1 MGKYVLGFIKIT
13 SEEYAN
19 DFYNGN
25 IYFNRLQY
33 FMKCEKEEIRDSHE
47 TTIATT
53 KSTISLKT
61 SNNVFEYYFN
71 WQDKESQYYPSYCMY
86 SLYIQGKDFLRC
98 NRVKLNDERLKKFGT
113 HAVVIKY
120 VKKFLNK
127 IKLSEQDFNYSL
139 VRYKEYINSTRKI
152 MVTGNPVTCKDIS
165 FKHQQEFRI
174 YNNSMALTRNPDYDG
189 FAEQYYDTKYI
200 TNIES
205 LKDIAEIC
213 TVDELFN
220 GKEISFS
227 MDWNFNKRKN
237 LKLRSNKY
245 R

>member
-1 MGKYVLGFIKIT
+1 
-13 SEEYAN
+13 
-19 DFYNGN
+19 
-25 IYFNRLQY
+25 
-33 FMKCEKEEIRDSHE
+33 
-47 TTIATT
+47 
-53 KSTISLKT
+53 
-61 SNNVFEYYFN
+61 
-71 WQDKESQYYPSYCMY
+71 MY

-113 HAVVIKY
+113 HAVVIKD

-189 FAEQYYDTKYI
+189 FAEQYFDTKYI

-227 MDWNFNKRKN
+227 MDWNFNKIKN